1 MSMQDLTNAISTEKE
16 KKKKTEFLGDFFQVF
31 SLIVL

>member
-1 MSMQDLTNAISTEKE
+1 MSMQDLTNAISAEKE
-16 KKKKTEFLGDFFQVF
+16 KKKKEFLGDFFQVF

>member
-1 MSMQDLTNAISTEKE
+1 MSMQDLTNAISAEKE
-16 KKKKTEFLGDFFQVF
+16 KKKKKEFLGDFFQVF